1 MGTVRI
7 LGNVMSTYARK
18 NEEREV
24 EDSPKV
30 RRLADMG
37 VLEIVE
43 DETAQD
49 AVETDQLVDEGDVT
63 SGEDSD
69 RSHQH
74 RPEQAEPVSA

>member
-24 EDSPKV
+24 EDSPML
-30 RRLADMG
+30 RRLADRG

-63 SGEDSD
+63 SG
-69 RSHQH
+69 
-74 RPEQAEPVSA
+74 

>member
-7 LGNVMSTYARK
+7 RGNVMSTYARK

-24 EDSPKV
+24 EDSLKV

-37 VLEIVE
+37 VLEVVE
-43 DETAQD
+43 DETAKD

-63 SGEDSD
+63 SG
-69 RSHQH
+69 
-74 RPEQAEPVSA
+74 

>member
-63 SGEDSD
+63 SG
-69 RSHQH
+69 
-74 RPEQAEPVSA
+74 